1 MGLFTSC
8 TYQCT
13 SAPPAPRGPVPGEPL
28 GEPCTRPCTLLEPS
42 PSLQPSGAA
51 QALSFLAIRVTFPAF
66 SCSVWEMWAQ
76 NVNIFKITHGFIDN
90 SMAVT
95 SSTQGNILTI
105 IFFFPKPNTAKEHT
119 ICTVRT
125 CLKYCKEERK
135 RGWAQPCKKSQSLV
149 SATQCLQAPG
159 VVSAPST
166 LRGTIPTS
174 CFLPALVPSGLGG
187 WCHRHLI
194 PARIWCCDTTSGQRY
209 PFHKHPSCSLALLSK
224 LAHIL
229 LEQQHRNTDT
239 DCRP

>member
-1 MGLFTSC
+1 M
-8 TYQCT
+8 
-13 SAPPAPRGPVPGEPL
+13 
-28 GEPCTRPCTLLEPS
+28 
-42 PSLQPSGAA
+42 
-51 QALSFLAIRVTFPAF
+51 
-66 SCSVWEMWAQ
+66 
-76 NVNIFKITHGFIDN
+76 NIFKITHGFIDD

-105 IFFFPKPNTAKEHT
+105 IIFFPKPNTAKEHT
-119 ICTVRT
+119 ICTFRT

-135 RGWAQPCKKSQSLV
+135 RGRAQALKEEPVTCLCSRT
-149 SATQCLQAPG
+149 ATQCLRAPG
-159 VVSAPST
+159 AVSAPST

-174 CFLPALVPSGLGG
+174 CFLPALAPSGLGG

-209 PFHKHPSCSLALLSK
+209 PFHKHPSCSRTLLSK
-224 LAHIL
+224 LARIL